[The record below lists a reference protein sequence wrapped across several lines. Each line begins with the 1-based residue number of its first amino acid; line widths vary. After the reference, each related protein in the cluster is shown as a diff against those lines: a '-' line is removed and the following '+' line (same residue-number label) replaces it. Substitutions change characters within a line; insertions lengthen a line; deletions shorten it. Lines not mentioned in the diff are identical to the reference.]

1 MKLAPIESPQRLYV
15 RVARRIAD
23 LVANGEVKPGEK
35 LPAERHLAEM
45 LQVSRPTIREAM
57 IALEVSGLIDVRT
70 GSGIYVAQQSHP
82 QRITLDDE
90 GIGPFEL
97 LELRLILEPEAC
109 ALAAERITDEQL
121 AKLQTIYEEMRKF
134 SGTPR
139 IEEVDARL
147 HVAIAEAT
155 ENAAIT
161 QAVQWL
167 WTLRN
172 QSVLSSGFHSRILE
186 EGIYPAV
193 DQHKEILDALKTRSA
208 DAARA
213 AMRAHLVAATEAAA
227 RHFGDEP

>member
-1 MKLAPIESPQRLYV
+1 MKLAPIESQQRLYV
-15 RVARRIAD
+15 RVAQRIAE

-35 LPAERHLAEM
+35 LPAERRLAEM

-57 IALEVSGLIDVRT
+57 IVLEVSGLIDART
-70 GSGIYVAQQSHP
+70 GSGIYVTQQGHP
-82 QRITLDDE
+82 QRVTLDDE

-97 LELRLILEPEAC
+97 LELRLILEPEAS
-109 ALAAERITDEQL
+109 ALAAERITDSQL
-121 AKLQTIYEEMRKF
+121 AALQDIFEEMRKF
-134 SGTPR
+134 AGTPR
-139 IEEVDARL
+139 IEEVDARF

-193 DQHKEILDALKTRSA
+193 DQHKEILDALKVRSA
-208 DAARA
+208 DA
-213 AMRAHLVAATEAAA
+213 
-227 RHFGDEP
+227 

>member
-1 MKLAPIESPQRLYV
+1 MKLAPIEGQPRLYV
-15 RVARRIAD
+15 RVARRIAE

-35 LPAERHLAEM
+35 LPAERRLAEM
-45 LQVSRPTIREAM
+45 LRVSRPTIREAM

-70 GSGIYVAQQSHP
+70 GSGIYVAPQSHP

-97 LELRLILEPEAC
+97 LELRLILEPQAS
-109 ALAAERITDEQL
+109 ALAAERITGEQL
-121 AKLQTIYEEMRKF
+121 ALLQGIFDEMRQF

-139 IEEVDARL
+139 VEEVDARF

-172 QSVLSSGFHSRILE
+172 QSVLSSGFHRRILD

-193 DQHKEILDALKTRSA
+193 DEHKEILDALKSRSA
-208 DAARA
+208 DAART
-213 AMRAHLVAATEAAA
+213 AMRAHLTAATEAAA
-227 RHFGDEP
+227 RHFGDER

>member
-1 MKLAPIESPQRLYV
+1 MKLAPIESQQRLYV
-15 RVARRIAD
+15 RVAQRIAE

-35 LPAERHLAEM
+35 LPAERRLAEM

-70 GSGIYVAQQSHP
+70 GSGIYVTQQGHP

-97 LELRLILEPEAC
+97 LELRLILEPEAS
-109 ALAAERITDEQL
+109 ALAAERITDSQL
-121 AKLQTIYEEMRKF
+121 AALQEIFEEMRKF
-134 SGTPR
+134 AGTPR
-139 IEEVDARL
+139 IEEVDARF

-193 DQHKEILDALKTRSA
+193 DQHKEILDALKVRSA
-208 DAARA
+208 DAARN
-213 AMRAHLVAATEAAA
+213 AMRAHLIAATEAAA
-227 RHFGDEP
+227 RHFGTEP

>member
-1 MKLAPIESPQRLYV
+1 
-15 RVARRIAD
+15 
-23 LVANGEVKPGEK
+23 
-35 LPAERHLAEM
+35 AEM

-70 GSGIYVAQQSHP
+70 GSGIYVTQQGHP
-82 QRITLDDE
+82 QRVTLDDE

-97 LELRLILEPEAC
+97 LELRLILEPEAS
-109 ALAAERITDEQL
+109 ALAAERITDSQL
-121 AKLQTIYEEMRKF
+121 AALQDIFEEMRKF
-134 SGTPR
+134 AGTPR
-139 IEEVDARL
+139 IEEVDARF

-193 DQHKEILDALKTRSA
+193 DQHKEILDALKVRSA
-208 DAARA
+208 DAARK
-213 AMRAHLVAATEAAA
+213 AMRAHLIAATEAAA
-227 RHFGDEP
+227 RHFGSEP